1 MLEMATSSPHD
12 PAELGSGPQT
22 ALDSRTVPE
31 QNNTGMA
38 RRDHRQRCRERR
50 EGIQEMACRALP
62 YSPNLSSTIRPGSTE
77 VELSPES
84 LVEEASE
91 PVLEKRSS
99 SSSSSNSEETNRDN
113 EREVAI
119 VSPLEDH
126 SEALQWPSGSKGES
140 WNPFLHNSS
149 TSSSCSSS
157 SSGHTS
163 DPPPETRH
171 RMGGSPFSSAPS
183 ADGRI
188 DRSAFPV
195 ESDLGE
201 PKPGV
206 VQNPYEDPSP
216 AYCEPWWKP
225 QPKWAFLRS
234 STSLPIYHCG
244 PNDLLHGGSS
254 LRYGASVDEEDDS
267 EDSEDNWWED

>member
-22 ALDSRTVPE
+22 ALDSRAVSG
-31 QNNTGMA
+31 QNGAGMA

-50 EGIQEMACRALP
+50 VGIQEMACRALP
-62 YSPNLSSTIRPGSTE
+62 YSPNLASTLRPGSTE
-77 VELSPES
+77 GELSQES

-91 PVLEKRSS
+91 PVLGKRSS
-99 SSSSSNSEETNRDN
+99 SSIAEETNRDD
-113 EREVAI
+113 EREVAM
-119 VSPLEDH
+119 VSSLEDH
-126 SEALQWPSGSKGES
+126 PETLQLSPGGKGES
-140 WNPFLHNSS
+140 CNPFLHNSS
-149 TSSSCSSS
+149 TSSSCSSF

-163 DPPPETRH
+163 DPPPEARH
-171 RMGGSPFSSAPS
+171 KMGGSPFSSASS
-183 ADGRI
+183 ADGRT
-188 DRSAFPV
+188 DRSSSPG
-195 ESDLGE
+195 ELDLGE

-206 VQNPYEDPSP
+206 VQTPYEDSPP

-225 QPKWAFLRS
+225 LPKWAFLRS

-244 PNDLLHGGSS
+244 PDDFLHGRSS
-254 LRYGASVDEEDDS
+254 LRYGASVDEEADS